1 MKITRKTNISFF
13 TERKIIASSPPAA
26 NEVIYC
32 RDCAAEMIPAQ
43 ISADFFGFS
52 SRVIYRLIEA
62 DKIHFLETE
71 GNEIYICLVSTAE
84 VLRKIL

>member
-1 MKITRKTNISFF
+1 MKITRKVNVSFI

-26 NEVIYC
+26 NKVIYC
-32 RDCAAEMIPAQ
+32 RDCAVEMIPARL
-43 ISADFFGFS
+43 SADFFGFS

-71 GNEIYICLVSTAE
+71 GNEIYICPVSTAE

>member
-1 MKITRKTNISFF
+1 MRITRKKNITVM
-13 TERKIIASSPPAA
+13 TERKFIVQKQTA
-26 NEVIYC
+26 NKIVRCEQC
-32 RDCAAEMIPAQ
+32 RAEMIPAQ

-71 GNEIYICLVSTAE
+71 SNEIYICPVSTVE